1 MDKLIKELLVDVKQ
15 KGATKVS
22 KVMEGLADNLEN
34 AAAGSE
40 LLVAELN
47 KVPKTLLQ
55 IERAAAKA
63 NSTLS
68 KVNQNK
74 SFGTLNR
81 SIQNVESSLE
91 TLIGLI
97 AGMNE
102 DIVKGFNAST
112 QATKNMANNIGAA
125 TEKVGDRIFDL
136 GNKSKKTGKNLDDM
150 GNKATKAGRA
160 IASTSGSARGATRD
174 FAAMAKI
181 GGTLPVMY
189 AAIASNIFVLQTVLD
204 GLKTGDGL
212 NRLMEFG
219 TIVGRDSG
227 VPVQNLAR
235 LLQEATG
242 NAVSFEEAMR
252 QASAAAAYGFSSK
265 QIGEFALVARRAAAV
280 LGVDMTDALNR
291 VIKGVSKQEIEL
303 MDELGITIRLN
314 EAFEKYVKTL
324 NAANT
329 GVTYNIQSLTSY
341 QKQQAYANAVVEQS
355 TKLFGNLD
363 SVLRATP
370 WEQFAANAN
379 SALRQVQM
387 AAAKY
392 LSPVIEQ
399 VNALFYQS
407 RMAQMGM
414 DADAQAKTNAGIDPK
429 NSRAMVNSYAESFK
443 GLQDMEKMSK
453 SINAETD
460 NYQKRLEEVNNKI
473 KTTTTLW
480 DYANMAGGMGM
491 SSGIRPSEEQLKLL
505 AERTQIET
513 KLTQLEKDKANVME
527 TRAKYQNNLEERT
540 NALLKEQPQLL
551 KYVEK
556 TGKTI
561 VDPEK
566 LTVLGDALNSQ
577 YNIAR
582 NTASTIVQAMSDMTD
597 KNNVGQ
603 VAATLN
609 DIGKEA
615 ALIAKQTGKSIDE
628 VIAGYGLGI
637 KSQEELNKK
646 MDAANKIKGIQDDL
660 DKDSLALEKK
670 KYELQKSG
678 MDSKKA
684 DVVIRNME
692 VAQLDKQ
699 IAAYQE
705 ILRVNGASAKVE
717 DEIVK
722 LQTKK
727 YNVLNGTFK
736 TEAKTA
742 EIKDK
747 IIGTDREIALLND
760 TTMDS
765 QQYQIANLKLQLEIE
780 TERLA
785 MQEKMAKREKETHD
799 TRKKIAG
806 LNREMREAL
815 FSQAAKD
822 INAEAGRVD
831 LTSRQQGLGA
841 IATLQAQV
849 NAEQKR
855 YNDLLIAAKQ
865 NGQVLDKQELQAS
878 RDKVTELQLQIEDMR
893 KQQARAMRD
902 SVNSSLG
909 GVGNSTFGMDPEQA
923 ALTEA
928 ENKMAYYDQ
937 SISKLSEINSAA
949 TGVAQSIG
957 NTISQV
963 MQFAEGSSSS
973 LSMVAAGAQTLA
985 QVFSYASQ
993 QRVSALDAEIAA
1005 EKNRDGQ
1012 SEESKNKIKR
1022 LEAQKVAE
1030 QKKTAQQQI
1039 AIQTA
1044 VAVMMAAAN
1053 PWPFP
1058 AIPMMAAAAL
1068 AGAMAYGQA
1077 GAASPPT
1084 GGEGDT
1090 AAKYLSVGERQK
1102 TIDTSIAANS
1112 GELSYIQGARG
1123 IGTAN
1128 NFSPRAE
1135 GGDMLPGVGYLMGEH
1150 GPEVVTPK
1158 VPMRATN
1165 ASDTA
1170 SGGSAGAPQVVHQW
1184 NIQAMDAKSFRQ
1196 YAMENQDIF
1205 AGAVESSLNEK
1216 GNSLTRKG

>member
-22 KVMEGLADNLEN
+22 KVMSDLADNLAD

-40 LLVAELN
+40 LLIGELN
-47 KVPKTLLQ
+47 KIPRSLLQ

-63 NSTLS
+63 N
-68 KVNQNK
+68 N
-74 SFGTLNR
+74 TLNKMN
-81 SIQNVESSLE
+81 SNKAFSGVSKSLQSMESHLESLVGLMAGFEE
-91 TLIGLI
+91 TV
-97 AGMNE
+97 
-102 DIVKGFNAST
+102 VKGFNESQKAMKKMGNETSRT
-112 QATKNMANNIGAA
+112 F
-125 TEKVGDRIFDL
+125 EVVGDQLVSVTTKGR
-136 GNKSKKTGKNLDDM
+136 NAGKALDDV
-150 GNKATKAGRA
+150 GTRATKAGRA

-189 AAIASNIFVLQTVLD
+189 AAIASNVFVLQTAFEA
-204 GLKTGDGL
+204 LKTGDQL
-212 NRLMEFG
+212 NRLMQFG
-219 TIVGRDSG
+219 TIVGQDSG

-235 LLQEATG
+235 VLQEATG
-242 NAVSFEEAMR
+242 HAVSFEEAMR

-329 GVTYNIQSLTSY
+329 GVQYNVQSLTSY

-370 WEQFAANAN
+370 WEQFAANAD

-387 AAAKY
+387 SASKFLA
-392 LSPVIEQ
+392 PVIEQ
-399 VNALFYQS
+399 INALFYQS
-407 RMAQMGM
+407 KIAQMGM
-414 DADAQAKTNAGIDPK
+414 DADAQAATNRGIDPK
-429 NSRAMVNSYAESFK
+429 NSRALVNSYQETRKGMESIMK
-443 GLQDMEKMSK
+443 ASDAVNSELDASK
-453 SINAETD
+453 IRLDAINRE
-460 NYQKRLEEVNNKI
+460 L

-480 DYANMAGGMGM
+480 DLSNKSGMGGMAAGLK
-491 SSGIRPSEEQLKLL
+491 PSEDQLKLL
-505 AERTQIET
+505 AERTRLESR
-513 KLTQLEKDKANVME
+513 LTMLEKDRDNLAQ
-527 TRAKYQNNLEERT
+527 TRGKYEVNLEERK
-540 NALLKEQPQLL
+540 NALLKEQPALL
-551 KYVEK
+551 KGVAANGAK
-556 TGKTI
+556 I
-561 VDPEK
+561 VDQEQ
-566 LTVLGDALNSQ
+566 LGVLSDALNSQ
-577 YNIAR
+577 YNTAR

-603 VAATLN
+603 VAQTLN
-609 DIGKEA
+609 DVGKEA
-615 ALIAKQTGKSIDE
+615 ALIAKQTGKSIDD

-646 MDAANKIKGIQDDL
+646 IEAANKIKGIQDNL
-660 DKDSLALEKK
+660 EKDALALEQK
-670 KYELQKSG
+670 KYELQKAG
-678 MDSKKA
+678 VDSKKA
-684 DVVIRNME
+684 DIQVRNME

-717 DEIVK
+717 DEITK

-727 YNVLNGTFK
+727 YSVLNGTFK
-736 TEAKTA
+736 TETKTA

-760 TTMDS
+760 TTMTS
-765 QQYQIANLKLQLEIE
+765 QQWQIANLKLQLEIE

-806 LNREMREAL
+806 LNRELREAE
-815 FSQAAKD
+815 FSQASRS
-822 INAEAGRVD
+822 INDEAGRTD
-831 LTSRQQGLGA
+831 LISRQRGLGA
-841 IATLQAQV
+841 IASIQAQV

-865 NGQVLDKQELQAS
+865 NGQVLDAQELRQS
-878 RDKVTELQLQIEDMR
+878 QDKVAELQLQIADMK
-893 KQQARAMRD
+893 KQQERSMRD

-909 GVGNSTFGMDPEQA
+909 GVGNSTFGMDPEQM

-928 ENKMAYYDQ
+928 ENKMAFYDQ

-1077 GAASPPT
+1077 GSASAPT
-1084 GGEGDT
+1084 GGEGDNS
-1090 AAKYLSVGERQK
+1090 AKYLSVGERQK
-1102 TIDTSIAANS
+1102 NIDTSIAANS

-1123 IGTAN
+1123 IGSAN
-1128 NFSPRAE
+1128 SFTPRAE

-1150 GPEVVTPK
+1150 GAEIVTPK
-1158 VPMRATN
+1158 VPMKATN

-1170 SGGSAGAPQVVHQW
+1170 GALSGSGPSTQ
-1184 NIQAMDAKSFRQ
+1184 NFFTIQTMDAKSFRQ
-1196 YAMENQDIF
+1196 FALENQDIF

-1216 GNSLTRKG
+1216 GNSLVRTK

>member
-1 MDKLIKELLVDVKQ
+1 MDKLIRELLIDVKQ
-15 KGATKVS
+15 KNAGRVS
-22 KVMEGLADNLEN
+22 KVIEGLADNLEN
-34 AAAGSE
+34 ASAGTE
-40 LLVAELN
+40 LLNDELN
-47 KVPKTLLQ
+47 KIPRALLN

-63 NSTLS
+63 NSTLNKMNTNKAFGGMS
-68 KVNQNK
+68 K
-74 SFGTLNR
+74 TLQT
-81 SIQNVESSLE
+81 IESHLESLVGLMAGFEE
-91 TLIGLI
+91 TV
-97 AGMNE
+97 
-102 DIVKGFNAST
+102 VKGFNESQKAM
-112 QATKNMANNIGAA
+112 KRMANE
-125 TEKVGDRIFDL
+125 TSRTFEVVGDQIVAVGVKGRKAGKGVDEF
-136 GNKSKKTGKNLDDM
+136 GNKVV
-150 GNKATKAGRA
+150 KAGRA
-160 IASTSGSARGATRD
+160 ISSTSGAARGATRD

-189 AAIASNIFVLQTVLD
+189 AAIASNVFVLQTALD
-204 GLKTGDGL
+204 ALKTGDQL
-212 NRLMEFG
+212 NRLMQFG
-219 TIVGRDSG
+219 TIVGQDSG

-387 AAAKY
+387 AAARY
-392 LSPVIEQ
+392 LAPVIEQ

-414 DADAQAKTNAGIDPK
+414 DADAQAQTNAGIDPK
-429 NSRAMVNSYAESFK
+429 NSRAMVNSYLESKK
-443 GLQDMEKMSK
+443 GLADMEKLSK
-453 SINAETD
+453 NINVEMD
-460 NYQKRLEEVNNKI
+460 NYEKRLEQVNKGI

-480 DYANMAGGMGM
+480 DYSNKSGMGGMAA
-491 SSGIRPSEEQLKLL
+491 GIKPTEDQLKLL
-505 AERTQIET
+505 AERTQIEA
-513 KLTQLEKDKANVME
+513 KLSQLQKDKDNTLA
-527 TRAKYQNNLEERT
+527 TRAKFQNNLEERT
-540 NALLKEQPQLL
+540 NALLKEQPELL
-551 KYVEK
+551 KHVEQ

-561 VDPEK
+561 VDPDK
-566 LTVLGDALNSQ
+566 VNTLADALNSQ

-582 NTASTIVQAMSDMTD
+582 NTASTLVQAMSDMTD

-609 DIGKEA
+609 DVGKEA
-615 ALIAKQTGKSIDE
+615 ILIAKQTGKSVDE

-646 MDAANKIKGIQDDL
+646 MDAANKIKAIQDDL
-660 DKDSLALEKK
+660 DKDALALEKK

-678 MDSKKA
+678 VDSKKA
-684 DVVIRNME
+684 DVAIRNME

-727 YNVLNGTFK
+727 YSVLNGTFK

-760 TTMDS
+760 TTMNS
-765 QQYQIANLKLQLEIE
+765 QEFQIANLKLQLEIE

-815 FSQAAKD
+815 YGQAAKD

-831 LTSRQQGLGA
+831 IVARQQGLGA

-878 RDKVTELQLQIEDMR
+878 RDKVSELQMQIDDMK

-909 GVGNSTFGMDPEQA
+909 GVSNSTYGMDPEQT

-928 ENKMAYYDQ
+928 QNKMAFYDQ

-957 NTISQV
+957 NTISTV
-963 MQFAEGSSSS
+963 MQFAEGSASK
-973 LSMVAAGAQTLA
+973 LSMIAAGAQTLA
-985 QVFSYASQ
+985 SVFSYASQ
-993 QRVSALDAEIAA
+993 QRISGLDAEIAA

-1030 QKKTAQQQI
+1030 QKKAAQQQI

-1068 AGAMAYGQA
+1068 AGAMSYAQA
-1077 GAASPPT
+1077 GSAAPPT
-1084 GGEGDT
+1084 GGEGDS
-1090 AAKYLSVGERQK
+1090 AAKYLSIGERQK
-1102 TIDTSIAANS
+1102 SIDTSISANA

-1123 IGTAN
+1123 IGSAN
-1128 NFSPRAE
+1128 SFTPRAE
-1135 GGDMLPGVGYLMGEH
+1135 GGNMLPGVGYLLGEH
-1150 GPEVVTPK
+1150 GPELVTPS
-1158 VPMRATN
+1158 VPMQATS

-1170 SGGSAGAPQVVHQW
+1170 AGSGSGTTVIHQW
-1184 NIQAMDAKSFRQ
+1184 NVQAMDAKSFRQ
-1196 YAMENQDIF
+1196 YALENANIF
-1205 AGAVESSLNEK
+1205 EGAVESSLNDK
-1216 GNSLTRKG
+1216 GSTLRSNR